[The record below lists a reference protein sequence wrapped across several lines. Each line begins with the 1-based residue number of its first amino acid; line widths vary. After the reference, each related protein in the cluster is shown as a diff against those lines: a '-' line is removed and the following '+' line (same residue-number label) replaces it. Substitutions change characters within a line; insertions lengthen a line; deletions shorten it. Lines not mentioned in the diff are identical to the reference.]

1 MSLSFKEFSAVYEAQ
16 LASEAPLTEA
26 QLQEI
31 FGAFFGSKVADA
43 AKASKAA
50 MDFKARKAERDKKL
64 AATTT
69 QKQAS
74 NKQDEI
80 DDEDNEHAFGFG
92 KTASIAKQTPL
103 KAKSLALNNLR
114 GSERRA
120 LDRNPFGE
128 SVKR

>member
-16 LASEAPLTEA
+16 MASEAPLTEA

-31 FGAFFGSKVADA
+31 FGAFFGSKAADA

-92 KTASIAKQTPL
+92 NQKPAMKKVSALDTKPFNQL
-103 KAKSLALNNLR
+103 KA
-114 GSERRA
+114 GERRA